1 MPAFETMFNE
11 LVFRLRDPDSITT
24 LRQLLG
30 DGVSLADIADQLG
43 LVTHGG
49 QKRFIESTPASM
61 QAAILAIAEENLA
74 RDEPKQMMF
83 TWAPGYDWEL
93 HVWET
98 SSSSVSEGGITV
110 QVRSRYPGDPHPG
123 IAGT

>member
-11 LVFRLRDPDSITT
+11 LVVQLREPEVRNRLRTMLSD
-24 LRQLLG
+24 RA
-30 DGVSLADIADQLG
+30 SLADIADQLG

-49 QKRFIESTPASM
+49 QRDFIAFAPASI
-61 QAAILAIAEENLA
+61 QAAILAIAEENLG
-74 RDEPKQMMF
+74 RTEPKQMML

-93 HVWET
+93 NVWE
-98 SSSSVSEGGITV
+98 SSSSTVSEGGITV

-123 IAGT
+123 IVGS